1 MSILINENTRVIVQ
15 GITGHQGSLHTKLM
29 IEYGTKI
36 VGGVTPGKGGLSVH
50 GVPVYDS
57 VEEAVKETRASTSII
72 FVPAPY
78 ASDAVYEAINAKRY
92 GLSLIV
98 IITEHIPIHDTI
110 KFINYGI
117 LHKVKIIGPNS
128 PGIIV
133 PGKCKIGIMPA
144 RVFKEGCIGLISRSG
159 TLTYEIAY
167 ELYRHGYGVSTAI
180 GLGGDPIVG
189 IDMLEALLLF
199 EKDVDTK
206 NVVLIGEIGG
216 DMEERVAEYVYE
228 NGFSKPIIAFIAGR
242 TALPGKRMGHAG
254 AIIIGNKGTV
264 ESKLK
269 YFKKADIGIAEKI
282 SEIPILIDSTSET

>member
-1 MSILINENTRVIVQ
+1 MSILIDENTRVIVQ
-15 GITGHQGSLHTKLM
+15 GITGRQASLHTKLM
-29 IEYGTKI
+29 LEYGTKI
-36 VGGVTPGKGGLSVH
+36 VGGVTPGKGGLNVY
-50 GVPVYDS
+50 GVPVYDY
-57 VEEAVKETRASTSII
+57 VEEAVKETRANASII

-78 ASDAVYEAINAKRY
+78 ASDAIYEAINAKKY

-98 IITEHIPIHDTI
+98 IITEHIPIHDSI

-117 LHKVKIIGPNS
+117 FHNVKIIGPNT

-133 PGKCKIGIMPA
+133 PEKCKIGIMPA
-144 RVFKEGCIGLISRSG
+144 RVFRKGCIGLVSRSG

-167 ELYRHGYGVSTAI
+167 ELYKHGYGVSTAI
-180 GLGGDPIVG
+180 GLGGDPIIG

-199 EKDVDTK
+199 ERDMDTRG
-206 NVVLIGEIGG
+206 VVLIGEIGG

-242 TALPGKRMGHAG
+242 TAPPGRRMGHAG
-254 AIIIGNKGTV
+254 AIIIGDKGTV

-269 YFKKADIGIAEKI
+269 YFRKADISVVEKV
-282 SEIPILIDSTSET
+282 SEIPILISQLI